1 MERFGVPAADLLREA
16 GLTEEGLRDPDAR
29 IPLTALARL
38 WRAASTRVADPLL
51 GLRLGSEAR
60 ARDFGLVGYTLVY
73 SNTLA
78 AALRRLSRYDRI
90 LSDALM
96 VQLETSD
103 GTTWVRLDVQPAL
116 RAFRPA
122 ADARLA
128 ALLSICREI
137 AATSITP
144 VAVQFPYRKP
154 ADVREYERFFQAP
167 LEFGAL
173 ATAFALDSADLNRPV
188 ALSDDAL
195 TGYLDQLASQVLKE
209 LETERTVADQV
220 RRVLW
225 RELSERVPEISRVA
239 RALALTPRTLQRR
252 LREENTTFSGVLEQ
266 LRRDMAPELLRD
278 GRMAVAEVAFLL
290 GYEDASSFHRAFRR
304 WFGSSA
310 RVFRRQAS

>member
-1 MERFGVPAADLLREA
+1 
-16 GLTEEGLRDPDAR
+16 
-29 IPLTALARL
+29 
-38 WRAASTRVADPLL
+38 
-51 GLRLGSEAR
+51 
-60 ARDFGLVGYTLVY
+60 
-73 SNTLA
+73 
-78 AALRRLSRYDRI
+78 
-90 LSDALM
+90 
-96 VQLETSD
+96 
-103 GTTWVRLDVQPAL
+103 
-116 RAFRPA
+116 
-122 ADARLA
+122 
-128 ALLSICREI
+128 
-137 AATSITP
+137 
-144 VAVQFPYRKP
+144 
-154 ADVREYERFFQAP
+154 VREYERFFQAP

>member
-128 ALLSICREI
+128 ALLSIR
-137 AATSITP
+137 
-144 VAVQFPYRKP
+144 
-154 ADVREYERFFQAP
+154 
-167 LEFGAL
+167 
-173 ATAFALDSADLNRPV
+173 RPV
-188 ALSDDAL
+188 P
-195 TGYLDQLASQVLKE
+195 
-209 LETERTVADQV
+209 
-220 RRVLW
+220 
-225 RELSERVPEISRVA
+225 VP
-239 RALALTPRTLQRR
+239 
-252 LREENTTFSGVLEQ
+252 
-266 LRRDMAPELLRD
+266 
-278 GRMAVAEVAFLL
+278 
-290 GYEDASSFHRAFRR
+290 
-304 WFGSSA
+304 
-310 RVFRRQAS
+310 QAG

>member
-1 MERFGVPAADLLREA
+1 
-16 GLTEEGLRDPDAR
+16 
-29 IPLTALARL
+29 
-38 WRAASTRVADPLL
+38 
-51 GLRLGSEAR
+51 
-60 ARDFGLVGYTLVY
+60 
-73 SNTLA
+73 
-78 AALRRLSRYDRI
+78 
-90 LSDALM
+90 M

-239 RALALTPRTLQRR
+239 RSLALTPRTLQRR